1 MTSPTTLYR
10 LYDSAD
16 DLLYIGIGGNP
27 GRRFE
32 QHRTEKPWWGDV
44 ARIALEHHPT
54 RDAALKAELT
64 AIRTEN
70 PRHNIA
76 GRDPAAAS
84 TLPAWRHR
92 PLSNGAYLDIE
103 DRGDHF
109 YVGINRDELVD
120 SLQLRGGNWYVPCV
134 ILEATDLL
142 NHLCIYWLWAD
153 GCKQETFSGS
163 AGSRYRGI
171 HVRRQYVAAA
181 SRALT
186 ASELSGDLSQ
196 IESLTATLRR
206 TFPPNETWKK
216 EFLDGVRTMNLVEAG
231 TGAWQ

>member
-10 LYDSAD
+10 LRDAAD
-16 DLLYIGIGGNP
+16 TLLYVGIAGNP

-32 QHRTEKPWWGDV
+32 QHRADKPWWGNV
-44 ARIALEHHPT
+44 THIALEHHPT
-54 RDAALKAELT
+54 REAALEAET
-64 AIRTEN
+64 VAIRTEN
-70 PRHNIA
+70 PLHNIA
-76 GRDPAAAS
+76 GRDPS
-84 TLPAWRHR
+84 TDAPIPAWQHR
-92 PLSNGAYLDIE
+92 PLPNGAYLDIE

-109 YVGINRDELVD
+109 HVSINRDDLVTD
-120 SLQLRGGNWYVPCV
+120 LHHRSQNWYVPCV

-153 GCKQETFSGS
+153 GCQRETFTGS

-186 ASELSGDLSQ
+186 ASELNSDLTQ

-206 TFPPNETWKK
+206 TFPHNENWEK
-216 EFLDGVRTMNLVEAG
+216 EFLNRIGTPFLIEAG
-231 TGAWQ
+231 SGVWQ